1 MHAAV
6 VGQQQF
12 REPKQADQPDVD
24 ITMTCINTTSA
35 TTTTVSANATL
46 ASGTACP
53 SPPRGRS
60 TTVAAFA
67 AAQATYACTTPIRT
81 IVGMMTWHR
90 AYTAAMGHHR
100 RPEEVASH

>member
-6 VGQQQF
+6 VGKQQS

-24 ITMTCINTTSA
+24 ITMTFINITSA

-46 ASGTACP
+46 ATGTVCQSP
-53 SPPRGRS
+53 SRVRL

-81 IVGMMTWHR
+81 TVGMMTWHR
-90 AYTAAMGHHR
+90 AHTAAMGHHR